1 MSRWLAI
8 STTLHLVLLAL
19 IIWSDRF
26 AFLISKNALKQQ
38 ASGVVQVDLAY
49 KATDTPMRQGIQKKD
64 LPPPDVAIPKKSEPD
79 RLPSAKQK
87 PKRSAKKEDKA
98 PSSKDFKNIFDK
110 FREEARQENRPVPK
124 LDNFPMTEKGDKQSL
139 GTGGRSQRTLSPAE
153 LALQSAMRK
162 YFEMPEAGNI
172 RKKYPGISGY
182 IQVYLVSNGDQF
194 VIRSLKFVER
204 TGLAALDQSCEQAVR
219 RAIDSEAFS
228 ADVVAELNGKESG
241 ITCTP

>member
-1 MSRWLAI
+1 MSKWLAI

-19 IIWSDRF
+19 IVWSDRF
-26 AFLISKNALKQQ
+26 SFLISKNSLKQQ

-49 KATDTPMRQGIQKKD
+49 KPTDTPMRRGIQKKD

-79 RLPSAKQK
+79 RLPNTKQK
-87 PKRSAKKEDKA
+87 SKKAQKKDDKA
-98 PSSKDFKNIFDK
+98 PTSKDFKNIFDK
-110 FREEARQENRPVPK
+110 LRQEARQEDRPLPK

-194 VIRSLKFVER
+194 VIRSLKFIER
-204 TGLAALDQSCEQAVR
+204 TGLPVLDQSCEQAVR
-219 RAIDSEAFS
+219 RALDTETFS